1 MKRYE
6 TNIHGPVKEVHL
18 KGTNP
23 RFPHWRY
30 PFFTW
35 KINKKENW
43 FLTEQDDGNI

>member
-23 RFPHWRY
+23 RFPLSVI
-30 PFFTW
+30 PFLPGE
-35 KINKKENW
+35 INKKENW